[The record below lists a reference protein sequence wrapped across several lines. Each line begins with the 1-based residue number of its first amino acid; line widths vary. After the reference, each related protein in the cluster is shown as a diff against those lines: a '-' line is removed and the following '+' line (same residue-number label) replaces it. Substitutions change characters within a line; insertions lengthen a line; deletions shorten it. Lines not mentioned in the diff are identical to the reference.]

1 MDTYLQSARD
11 IIEKIEYFNVA
22 SITPEG
28 LPWNTPVFYSYDQD
42 LNFYWLSWKNTQH
55 SINVENNPN
64 VFITIYNST
73 LPVGS
78 GNGVYMK
85 GVVEEL
91 TNPIEIATGLKCHYN
106 RSKHK
111 MKDIVMFLT
120 SYPRRVYKFI
130 PEKVY
135 FNGQRD
141 IEGNYIDSRTEI
153 SLEEL
158 KKMLQNA
165 A

>member
-1 MDTYLQSARD
+1 MEAYLQSARE
-11 IIEKIEYFNVA
+11 IIEKIEYFNIA

-28 LPWNTPVFYSYDQD
+28 LPWNTPVFFSYDQD

-55 SINVENNPN
+55 SANVENNPN
-64 VFITIYNST
+64 VFITIYNSMV
-73 LPVGS
+73 PVGS

-85 GVVEEL
+85 GIAQEL
-91 TNPIEIATGLKCHYN
+91 TNPVEIATGLKCHYS

-120 SYPRRVYKFI
+120 SYPRRVYKFV
-130 PEKVY
+130 PEKVF

-141 IEGNYIDSRTEI
+141 IEGNYIDSRTEL

-158 KKMLQNA
+158 KKMLQKPE
-165 A
+165 